1 MKGAAGELYVDDG
14 GAGTRIPVVFVHSLG
29 GDTEQWARQLA
40 HVRAHRRAVALD
52 LRGHGRSTL
61 TSSAQEIPVEEFARD
76 LGAVVD
82 GLGLSRVVLVGH
94 SLGGAVCAAWAG
106 ANPERVA
113 GLFLL
118 DPASDGRSV
127 PKEQAQGMM
136 DALATDHWKD
146 AAGEY
151 WQSLLPASSPEVR
164 ERVMAQLGRTAQ
176 GAFRAGMGA
185 LLTFD
190 PESALKRYPGPIL
203 SVITPLNESPG
214 AYHVLVPGI
223 PFKVVT
229 GTGHWVQLDAPE
241 QVNALLDVFLAT
253 VP

>member
-14 GAGTRIPVVFVHSLG
+14 GSGPGTPVVFVHSAA
-29 GDTEQWARQLA
+29 GDATQWEAQLS
-40 HVRAHRRAVALD
+40 HLRPHRRAIALE

-61 TSSAQEIPVEEFARD
+61 TSGQGVRMEDFTRD
-76 LGAVVD
+76 VGAVVD

-94 SLGGAVCAAWAG
+94 SLGGAVCVAWAG

-127 PKEQAQGMM
+127 PPEQAQGMM
-136 DALATDHWKD
+136 DALETDGWT
-146 AAGEY
+146 AVVEQY
-151 WQSLLPASSPEVR
+151 WGTLLEPSTPEVR
-164 ERVMAQLGRTAQ
+164 ERVLGQLRRTPREAVK
-176 GAFRAGMGA
+176 AAMGA
-185 LLTFD
+185 LLEFD
-190 PESALKRYPGPIL
+190 PVTPLKRYPGPAL
-203 SVITPLNESPG
+203 SVITPLNEVPG
-214 AYHVLVPGI
+214 AYHMLVPGL
-223 PFKVVT
+223 PFKTVT